1 MSEDRS
7 EAAAR
12 SDQRAVSDL
21 GGLDE
26 LDRLAAEVFEGYLVR
41 KDLAQQFRGQYPVP
55 TYVGEF
61 LLGRYCATT
70 DADEIAEGL
79 AVVERSMK
87 ERTVR
92 AGDEELF
99 KSRAREKGKV
109 KIIDLLRARLDA
121 KSDAYKAELPSLQLS
136 DIHIADELVNEH
148 DRMLTGGF
156 YAEVTLE
163 YIAALARESGG
174 QPFRVESVRPIQMS
188 TRDAL
193 DTFVSGRARF
203 SLDQWRNLLL
213 RSVGFEPSRFTRREQ
228 DVLLARMVPFV
239 VPNYNAVELGPRG
252 TGKSHLFQQVS
263 PYAHLVSGGKA
274 TIANMFVNNTTGR
287 RGLVAQ
293 YDVVCFDEVSGVS
306 FETKEGVNIL
316 KGYMESGEFSRG
328 KESIRVDGGIV
339 MVGNFDVDVA
349 EELRRGHLF
358 GPMPKEMRNDTAFHD
373 RIHAYLPGW
382 DVPTLDPSYF
392 TAHFGLVSDFLA
404 ECWSQLRRTS
414 RLDVT
419 QSRLAWGDQLSGRD
433 AKAAN
438 NTVNGLL
445 KLLWPNAEMPVPD
458 DALAWAAEVALE
470 LRRRVKEQ
478 QAAIGVAEFG
488 RTELSY
494 RLGDRPEK
502 TVYCDESVQVRMD
515 GERDRPA
522 PVPAGVASNR
532 EVLPAPD
539 PAEVKASVGAKAANY
554 AVGDTIDERF
564 EILDLLGQGGFS
576 KVYRVRDEVEDEERA
591 IKLFDNAAGYEAVR
605 REIGALRKVHHP
617 NVVEVFWAGKT
628 GAGEWYLVTEFID
641 GESLDDYATG
651 KRHLRDREAIDVAL
665 DILDALVAIHPD
677 AARITELDRKKHEGE
692 LSMAEYDEWTD
703 LQDKGLVHRDIKPLN
718 VILTRTGAK
727 LLDFNIASRVGDPV
741 YTQSGTPPYQAP
753 DANLTRWD
761 VSTDLFAVGVM
772 LYEMLCNGQH
782 PYPGSKPMVGEAVVD
797 PRTIRPDMAPELGE
811 FLVKAC
817 APYRNERFSTAQEMK
832 DALSP
837 VRNGGR

>member
-1 MSEDRS
+1 M
-7 EAAAR
+7 
-12 SDQRAVSDL
+12 
-21 GGLDE
+21 DE
-26 LDRLAAEVFEGYLVR
+26 LDLVAAEVFEGYLVR

-70 DADEIAEGL
+70 DPDEIAEGL

-121 KSDAYKAELPSLQLS
+121 RADAYKAELPSLQLS
-136 DIHIADELVNEH
+136 DIHISDQLVNEH

-163 YIAALARESGG
+163 YIAALARESSG

-193 DTFVSGRARF
+193 DTFVQGRTRF
-203 SLDQWRNLLL
+203 SLDEWRDLLL
-213 RSVGFEPSRFTRREQ
+213 RSVGFEPSRFTRRQQ
-228 DVLLARMVPFV
+228 DVLIARMVPFV
-239 VPNYNAVELGPRG
+239 VTNYNAVELGPRG

-274 TIANMFVNNTTGR
+274 TIANMFVNNATGR

-293 YDVVCFDEVSGVS
+293 YDVICFDEVSGVS
-306 FETKEGVNIL
+306 FDTKEGVNIL

-328 KESIRVDGGIV
+328 KESIRADGGIV
-339 MVGNFDVDVA
+339 MVGNFDVDVS

-382 DVPTLDPSYF
+382 DVPKLDPSYF
-392 TAHFGLVSDFLA
+392 TPHFGFVSDFLA

-419 QSRLAWGDQLSGRD
+419 RGRLEWGSQLSGRD
-433 AKAAN
+433 RKAAN

-445 KLLWPNAEMPVPD
+445 KLLWPNPDMEVPD
-458 DALAWAAEVALE
+458 DALAWAAELALE

-478 QAAIGVAEFG
+478 QAWIGAAEFG
-488 RTELSY
+488 NVDLSY
-494 RLGDRPEK
+494 RVGEGSEK
-502 TVYCDESVQVRMD
+502 VVYCDESVQQRLRAD
-515 GERDRPA
+515 SEPANGAGQRD
-522 PVPAGVASNR
+522 S
-532 EVLPAPD
+532 EVLPEPD
-539 PAEVKASVGAKAANY
+539 PAEVKASAGVKARGY
-554 AVGDTIDERF
+554 AVSDVIDGRF
-564 EILDLLGQGGFS
+564 EILDILGQGGYS
-576 KVYRVRDEVEDEERA
+576 TVYRVRDDVEREERA
-591 IKLFDNAAGYEAVR
+591 FKLFDNAAGYEAVR
-605 REIGALRKVHHP
+605 REIAALRKIHHP

-628 GAGEWYLVTEFID
+628 SAGYWYLITEFIE
-641 GESLDDYATG
+641 GESLDEYATG

-665 DILDALVAIHPD
+665 DVLDALVAIHPD
-677 AARITELDRKKHEGE
+677 AGRIEELDRKKHEGE
-692 LSMAEYDEWTD
+692 LSESEYAEWME
-703 LQDKGLVHRDIKPLN
+703 LQDTGLVHRDIKPLN
-718 VILTRTGAK
+718 VMLTRSGTK

-741 YTQSGTPPYQAP
+741 HTQSGTPPYQAP
-753 DANLTRWD
+753 EANLTRWD
-761 VSTDLFAVGVM
+761 VSTDLFAVGVL
-772 LYEMLCNGQH
+772 LYELLCNGEH
-782 PYPGSKPMVGEAVVD
+782 PYPGSMPMVGESVID
-797 PRTIRPDMAPELGE
+797 PRTIRADLPDDLAQ
-811 FLVKAC
+811 FLMKAC
-817 APYRNERFSTAQEMK
+817 ASYRSERFATAREMK
-832 DALSP
+832 DALAAA
-837 VRNGGR
+837 RNGGR

>member
-1 MSEDRS
+1 MS
-7 EAAAR
+7 
-12 SDQRAVSDL
+12 
-21 GGLDE
+21 GLDE
-26 LDRLAAEVFEGYLVR
+26 LDQLAAEAFEGYLVR

-70 DADEIAEGL
+70 DPDEITEGL

-92 AGDEELF
+92 AGEEELF

-109 KIIDLLRARLDA
+109 KVIDLLRARLDA

-136 DIHIADELVNEH
+136 DIHISDQLVNEH

-156 YAEVTLE
+156 YAEVSLE
-163 YIAALARESGG
+163 YIAALVRESGG

-193 DTFVSGRARF
+193 DTFVEGRARF
-203 SLDQWRNLLL
+203 TLDQWRDLLL
-213 RSVGFEPSRFTRREQ
+213 RSVGFEPDRFTRREQ
-228 DVLLARMVPFV
+228 DILLARMVPFV
-239 VPNYNAVELGPRG
+239 APNYNAVELGPRG

-274 TIANMFVNNTTGR
+274 TIANMFVNNATGR

-293 YDVVCFDEVSGVS
+293 YDVICFDEVSGVS
-306 FETKEGVNIL
+306 FDTKEGVNIL

-328 KESIRVDGGIV
+328 KESIRADGGIV

-382 DVPTLDPSYF
+382 DVPKLDPSYF
-392 TAHFGLVSDFLA
+392 TAHFGFVSDFLA

-419 QSRLAWGDQLSGRD
+419 QGRLEWGDQLSGRD
-433 AKAAN
+433 RKAAN

-445 KLLWPNAEMPVPD
+445 KLLWPNPEMEVPD
-458 DALAWAAEVALE
+458 DALAWAAELALE

-478 QAAIGVAEFG
+478 QAAIGVGEFG
-488 RTELSY
+488 KTDLSY
-494 RLGDRPEK
+494 RLGHRPEK
-502 TVYCDESVQVRMD
+502 VVYCDESMQHRLRAESDPNVPSARVQ
-515 GERDRPA
+515 RD
-522 PVPAGVASNR
+522 S
-532 EVLPAPD
+532 EVLPQPD
-539 PAEVKASVGAKAANY
+539 PAEVKSSVGAKAADY
-554 AVGDTIDERF
+554 AVGDVIDGRF
-564 EILDLLGQGGFS
+564 EIVEVLGQGGFS
-576 KVYRVRDEVEDEERA
+576 KVYRVRDEVEGEQRA
-591 IKLFDNAAGYEAVR
+591 FKLFDSAAGYEAVR
-605 REIGALRKVHHP
+605 REIAALRKIHHP
-617 NVVEVFWAGKT
+617 NVVKVFWAGKT
-628 GAGEWYLVTEFID
+628 NAGDWYLITEYID
-641 GESLDDYATG
+641 GESLDEYASG

-677 AARITELDRKKHEGE
+677 AIRIEELDRKKHEGE
-692 LSMAEYDEWTD
+692 LSEAEYDEWME

-718 VILTRTGAK
+718 VMLTRTGAR

-741 YTQSGTPPYQAP
+741 YTQSGTPPYQPP
-753 DANLTRWD
+753 DADLTRWD

-772 LYEMLCNGQH
+772 LYELLCNGQH
-782 PYPGSKPMVGEAVVD
+782 PYPGSKPMVGEQVID
-797 PRTIRPDMAPELGE
+797 PRTVRSELAPELAE
-811 FLVKAC
+811 FLMKAC
-817 APYRNERFSTAQEMK
+817 APYRSERFATAQDMK
-832 DALSP
+832 EALRSI
-837 VRNGGR
+837 RANG

>member
-1 MSEDRS
+1 MTVLD
-7 EAAAR
+7 AL
-12 SDQRAVSDL
+12 DQ
-21 GGLDE
+21 
-26 LDRLAAEVFEGYLVR
+26 LAAEVFEGYLVR

-70 DADEIAEGL
+70 DPDEITEGL

-92 AGDEELF
+92 AGEEELF

-136 DIHIADELVNEH
+136 DIHIADALVNEH

-193 DTFVSGRARF
+193 DTFVKGRERF
-203 SLDQWRNLLL
+203 TLDQWRDLLL

-293 YDVVCFDEVSGVS
+293 YDVICFDEVSGVS

-328 KESIRVDGGIV
+328 KESIRADGGIV
-339 MVGNFDVDVA
+339 MVGNFDVGVA

-373 RIHAYLPGW
+373 RIHAYVPGW
-382 DVPTLDPSYF
+382 DVPKLDPSYF
-392 TAHFGLVSDFLA
+392 TAHFGFVSDFLA
-404 ECWSQLRRTS
+404 ECWSQLRRIS
-414 RLDVT
+414 RLDVI
-419 QSRLAWGDQLSGRD
+419 QGRLQWGDQLSGRD
-433 AKAAN
+433 RKAAN

-445 KLLWPNAEMPVPD
+445 KLLWPNAAMEVPD
-458 DALAWAAEVALE
+458 DALAWAAEIALE

-488 RTELSY
+488 KTDLSF
-494 RLGDRPEK
+494 RLGDRAERV
-502 TVYCDESVQVRMD
+502 VYCDESLQHRLHA
-515 GERDRPA
+515 ELEPILL
-522 PVPAGVASNR
+522 PAGATRDSQ
-532 EVLPAPD
+532 VLPEPD
-539 PAEVKASVGAKAANY
+539 PAEVKSSAGAKAVDY
-554 AVGDTIDERF
+554 TVGDVIDDRF
-564 EILDLLGQGGFS
+564 EIIEVLGQGGFS
-576 KVYRVRDEVEDEERA
+576 KVYRVRDEVEGEERA
-591 IKLFDNAAGYEAVR
+591 FKLFDNAAGYEAVR

-628 GAGEWYLVTEFID
+628 TAGDWYLITEYID
-641 GESLDDYATG
+641 GETLEEFATG
-651 KRHLRDREAIDVAL
+651 KRHLRDREAIDVGL

-677 AARITELDRKKHEGE
+677 AARIEELDRKKHEGE
-692 LSMAEYDEWTD
+692 LSEGEYDEWME

-718 VILTRTGAK
+718 VMLTRTGTK

-753 DANLTRWD
+753 DSDLTRWD

-772 LYEMLCNGQH
+772 LYQLLCNGQH
-782 PYPGSKPMVGEAVVD
+782 PYPSSKPMIGESVID
-797 PRTIRPDMAPELGE
+797 PRTVRPDLDMALVE

-817 APYRNERFSTAQEMK
+817 ASYRNERFATAQDMK
-832 DALSP
+832 DALAAI
-837 VRNGGR
+837 RNGAP

>member
-1 MSEDRS
+1 MS
-7 EAAAR
+7 A
-12 SDQRAVSDL
+12 
-21 GGLDE
+21 LDE
-26 LDRLAAEVFEGYLVR
+26 LDQLAAEVFEGYLVR

-70 DADEIAEGL
+70 DPEEIAAGL

-92 AGDEELF
+92 AGEEELF
-99 KSRAREKGKV
+99 KSRAREKGRV

-121 KSDAYKAELPSLQLS
+121 RYDAYKAELPSLQLS
-136 DIHIADELVNEH
+136 DIHIADDLVNEH

-163 YIAALARESGG
+163 YIAALGRESGG

-193 DTFVSGRARF
+193 DTFVQGRVRF
-203 SLDQWRNLLL
+203 TLDQWRDLLL
-213 RSVGFEPSRFTRREQ
+213 RSVGFEPARFTRRQQ
-228 DVLLARMVPFV
+228 DVLIARMLPFV
-239 VPNYNAVELGPRG
+239 VANYNAAELGPRG

-293 YDVVCFDEVSGVS
+293 YDVICFDEISGVS
-306 FETKEGVNIL
+306 FDTKEGVNIL

-328 KESIRVDGGIV
+328 KESIRADGGIV
-339 MVGNFDVDVA
+339 MVGNFDVDVQ

-382 DVPTLDPSYF
+382 DVPKLDPSYF
-392 TAHFGLVSDFLA
+392 TVHFGFVSDFLA

-419 QSRLAWGDQLSGRD
+419 QGRLTWGSQLSGRD
-433 AKAAN
+433 RKAAN

-445 KLLWPNAEMPVPD
+445 KLLWPNPEMEVPD
-458 DALAWAAEVALE
+458 DALAWAAELALE

-478 QAAIGVAEFG
+478 QALIGVAEFG
-488 RTELSY
+488 NVDLSY
-494 RLGDRPEK
+494 RIGDGSEK
-502 TVYCDESVQVRMD
+502 VVHCEESVQHRLRAESEENA
-515 GERDRPA
+515 GNP
-522 PVPAGVASNR
+522 PAGRDS
-532 EVLPAPD
+532 ELLPEPD
-539 PAEVKASVGAKAANY
+539 PEEVKSSVGAKAANY
-554 AVGDTIDERF
+554 AVGDVIDGRF
-564 EILDLLGQGGFS
+564 EILDVLGQGGFS
-576 KVYRVRDEVEDEERA
+576 KVYRVRDEVEGEDRA
-591 IKLFDNAAGYEAVR
+591 FKLFDSAAGYEAVR
-605 REIGALRKVHHP
+605 REIAALRKVRHP

-628 GAGEWYLVTEFID
+628 NAGDWYLITEYIE
-641 GESLDDYATG
+641 GEPLDEYATG

-665 DILDALVAIHPD
+665 DVLDALIAIHPD
-677 AARITELDRKKHEGE
+677 SVRLGELDGKRQRDGE
-692 LSMAEYDEWTD
+692 LTEADYAEWMR
-703 LQDKGLVHRDIKPLN
+703 LQEQGLVHRDIKPLN
-718 VILTRTGAK
+718 VMLTRTGAK

-741 YTQSGTPPYQAP
+741 QTQSGTPPYQAP

-772 LYEMLCNGQH
+772 LYELLCNGQH
-782 PYPGSKPMVGEAVVD
+782 PYPSSNPTVGGAVID
-797 PRTIRPDMAPELGE
+797 PRTVRSDLDQDLGE

-817 APYRNERFSTAQEMK
+817 APYRSDRFATAQEMK
-832 DALSP
+832 DALSAL
-837 VRNGGR
+837 RGTGR

>member
-1 MSEDRS
+1 
-7 EAAAR
+7 
-12 SDQRAVSDL
+12 VTT
-21 GGLDE
+21 LDE
-26 LDRLAAEVFEGYLVR
+26 LDGLAADVFEGYLVR

-70 DADEIAEGL
+70 DPDEIAEGL
-79 AVVERSMK
+79 AIVERSMK

-92 AGDEELF
+92 AGEEELF

-121 KSDAYKAELPSLQLS
+121 RADAYKAELPSLQLN
-136 DIHIADELVNEH
+136 DIHISDELVNQH

-193 DTFVSGRARF
+193 DTYVKGRSHF
-203 SLDQWRNLLL
+203 TLDQWRDLLL
-213 RSVGFEPSRFTRREQ
+213 RSVGFEPSRFTRRQQ
-228 DVLLARMVPFV
+228 DILLARIVPFV

-274 TIANMFVNNTTGR
+274 TVANMFVNNATGR

-293 YDVVCFDEVSGVS
+293 YDVICFDEVSGVS
-306 FETKEGVNIL
+306 FDTKEGVNIL

-328 KESIRVDGGIV
+328 KESIRADGGIV
-339 MVGNFDVDVA
+339 MVGNFDVDVQ

-358 GPMPKEMRNDTAFHD
+358 GPMPKEMRDDTAFHD

-382 DVPTLDPSYF
+382 DVPKLDPSYF
-392 TAHFGLVSDFLA
+392 TSHFGFVSDFLA
-404 ECWSQLRRTS
+404 ECWSQLRRVS
-414 RLDVT
+414 RLDVAHG
-419 QSRLAWGDQLSGRD
+419 RLHWGSQLSGRD
-433 AKAAN
+433 RKAAN
-438 NTVNGLL
+438 NTVNGLM
-445 KLLWPNAEMPVPD
+445 KLLWPLPEMEVPD
-458 DALAWAAEVALE
+458 EALAWAAELALE

-478 QAAIGVAEFG
+478 QAFIGAAEFG
-488 RTELSY
+488 EVDLSY
-494 RLGDRPEK
+494 RVGDSERV
-502 TVYCDESVQVRMD
+502 VYCDESLRQRRRAD
-515 GERDRPA
+515 
-522 PVPAGVASNR
+522 AGRAGADAGASSDR
-532 EVLPAPD
+532 EVLPEPD
-539 PAEVKASVGAKAANY
+539 LAEVKSSAGVRAADY
-554 AVGDTIDERF
+554 AVGDVIDGRF
-564 EILDLLGQGGFS
+564 EILDILGQGGFS
-576 KVYRVRDEVEDEERA
+576 KVYRVRDEVEGEDRA
-591 IKLFDNAAGYEAVR
+591 LKLFENAAGYEAVR

-617 NVVEVFWAGKT
+617 HVVEVFWADKT
-628 GAGEWYLVTEFID
+628 SAGDWYLITEYID
-641 GESLDDYATG
+641 GESLSKYATG
-651 KRHLRDREAIDVAL
+651 KQHLRDREAIDVAL

-677 AARITELDRKKHEGE
+677 SARIEELDRKKRESE
-692 LSMAEYDEWTD
+692 LSQAEYEEWME
-703 LQDKGLVHRDIKPLN
+703 LRDKGLVHRDIKPLN
-718 VILTRTGAK
+718 VILTRSGAK

-753 DANLTRWD
+753 DADLTRWD

-772 LYEMLCNGQH
+772 LYELLCNGHH
-782 PYPGSKPMVGEAVVD
+782 PYPGSKPMVGEQVID
-797 PRTIRPDMAPELGE
+797 PRTIRPDLALDLTE

-817 APYRNERFSTAQEMK
+817 APERGQRFSTASEMRGRLREIRS
-832 DALSP
+832 AL
-837 VRNGGR
+837 